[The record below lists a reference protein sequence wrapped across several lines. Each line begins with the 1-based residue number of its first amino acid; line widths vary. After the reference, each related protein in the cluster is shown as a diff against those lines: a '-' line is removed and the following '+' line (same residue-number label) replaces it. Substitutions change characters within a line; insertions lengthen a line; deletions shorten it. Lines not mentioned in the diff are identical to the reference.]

1 MPFHPPLIG
10 PVLLRLQCWD
20 RSCLLLL
27 KSAGVAIGAVVNVA
41 GNAVGVH
48 DGGMSMAVFDEIAGN
63 AVCIGAGGSTVATTL
78 PARLC
83 RIVGRA
89 GITAGIAPKTA
100 KWGGGGG
107 GGVRL

>member
-1 MPFHPPLIG
+1 MLG
-10 PVLLRLQCWD
+10 LELLAKISPD
-20 RSCLLLL
+20 
-27 KSAGVAIGAVVNVA
+27 AGVAIGAVVNVA

-48 DGGMSMAVFDEIAGN
+48 DGGMSMAVFDETAGN

-89 GITAGIAPKTA
+89 GITVGIAPKTA
-100 KWGGGGG
+100 KWGGGG
-107 GGVRL
+107 